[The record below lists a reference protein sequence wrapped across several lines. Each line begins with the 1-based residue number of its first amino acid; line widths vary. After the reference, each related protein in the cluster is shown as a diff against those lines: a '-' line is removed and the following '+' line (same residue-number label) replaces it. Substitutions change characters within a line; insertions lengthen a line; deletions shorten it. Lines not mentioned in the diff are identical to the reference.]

1 VDQYDDNAA
10 GACMQDGSAWD
21 DDQPLRL
28 DARGNVRSLLPT
40 QLARSIIFTSGRS
53 DMANRKFT
61 LTWAGNGTLDFF
73 NVNVCRLSHR

>member
-1 VDQYDDNAA
+1 
-10 GACMQDGSAWD
+10 MQDGSAWD

-61 LTWAGNGTLDFF
+61 LTWSGNGTLDFF
-73 NVNVCRLSHR
+73 NVNVCRLAHRLGHACPPGS